1 MHRARLRTATVV
13 GHGSSGAAGGMSVR
27 QQKRVLEEIKQ
38 YMYQVIIKRLCLLNV
53 IRLIRG
59 GLRRGCIDMIFFIS
73 KL

>member
-13 GHGSSGAAGGMSVR
+13 GHGSSGAAGGMSVQ

-53 IRLIRG
+53 IP
-59 GLRRGCIDMIFFIS
+59 
-73 KL
+73 

>member
-1 MHRARLRTATVV
+1 MVFCFSLCQESPKMHRARLRTATVV

-53 IRLIRG
+53 IP
-59 GLRRGCIDMIFFIS
+59 
-73 KL
+73 